1 MLMIIAVLIFAIWV
15 ASMIWLL
22 HKIEET
28 DSIVYMFLMGVAS
41 AMAGGGLL
49 GVVLENLKF

>member
-15 ASMIWLL
+15 ASMIWLI

-28 DSIVYMFLMGVAS
+28 DSIVYMFLIGVVS
-41 AMAGGGLL
+41 MLAGSGLL
-49 GVVLENLKF
+49 AIVLDSLGF